1 MILSKS
7 MCLSVGGVFADLF
20 LSDDRKLIYKVFVGP
35 KHPSKGYPIDDEQ
48 RRRQTFEA
56 ECHAYSIAMQY
67 PDLSQHVPRFFE
79 RVNIED
85 ILSSQNTSARGE
97 YLIDCSYRMEF
108 IDGGEP
114 EKIGACRSA
123 YPYIE
128 QAERAFKQAGV
139 RYMQDCSVFFP
150 NDERN
155 FKFIDFAVQEYAPP
169 DYNPSWL

>member
-1 MILSKS
+1 MAVTN
-7 MCLSVGGVFADLF
+7 VGFLLCSGWGRLLENRGV
-20 LSDDRKLIYKVFVGP
+20 V
-35 KHPSKGYPIDDEQ
+35 
-48 RRRQTFEA
+48 
-56 ECHAYSIAMQY
+56 
-67 PDLSQHVPRFFE
+67 RFS
-79 RVNIED
+79 RTAD
-85 ILSSQNTSARGE
+85 ILNSQNTSARGE